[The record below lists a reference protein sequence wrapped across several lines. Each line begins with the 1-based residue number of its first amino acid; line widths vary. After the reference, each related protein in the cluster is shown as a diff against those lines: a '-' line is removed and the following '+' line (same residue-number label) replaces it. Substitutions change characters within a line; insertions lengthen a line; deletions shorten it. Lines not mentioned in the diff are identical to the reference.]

1 MFCLISD
8 HTDGQ
13 RAERSLRIHQRRW
26 KSSSGVF
33 CGSSTGGKFLK
44 RNFQV
49 AGAVWGAWMDGW
61 MERIHVLGSSADPF
75 LLVFTWQFCCS
86 GAVPFLL
93 CRCFSCSCAGFV
105 PSLEAGLTPTVMARF
120 WMVGGGLEV
129 FELGDLK

>member
-1 MFCLISD
+1 MVNVQRGLLEFIRDGGNHHQEFSVEAAQVGNSSRGISRLLV
-8 HTDGQ
+8 Q
-13 RAERSLRIHQRRW
+13 
-26 KSSSGVF
+26 
-33 CGSSTGGKFLK
+33 CGEHG
-44 RNFQV
+44 
-49 AGAVWGAWMDGW
+49 WMDGW
-61 MERIHVLGSSADPF
+61 MGRIHVLGSSPDPF